1 MTMTKSFLCIS
12 LAAIITLTTT
22 ACGNSAPAPAPSQS
36 ATASSEATSSSS
48 VAVTPGS
55 FVITGAKDGDIT
67 VDISEVTALAPINME
82 VAKKT
87 SNGDSMMTITGGD
100 FNELLT
106 KHGLS
111 QKDLNTV
118 RLEAAD
124 GYSIELPKEI
134 LSTRQIILAYIAD
147 GKPLSAEEAPI
158 WVVIPEERAM
168 YWAKNITTISLNA
181 ATEEKASAKKIVLL
195 ETAAAALTQT
205 DVDGEKAVSA
215 KELLQAMGHS
225 TLPEAFAVTAAD
237 GLEKSETS
245 EVLGKA
251 SILVTGSDAPKIT
264 GADMPKGMQIKNV
277 LSFSAD
283 STAMVSVNSCM
294 TASGKTEAD
303 GKSGVAVSA
312 VLKSAGMEDAS
323 AYLFT
328 AADGYEKEIA
338 AADIASGIIYVNDE
352 GKLTTFFN
360 GLPKNTAVKDLLSI
374 IAK

>member
-67 VDISEVTALAPINME
+67 VDISEVTALAPISME

-147 GKPLSAEEAPI
+147 GNLFPQRKHPSGSSFPKSVQCTGQRILPPSA
-158 WVVIPEERAM
+158 
-168 YWAKNITTISLNA
+168 
-181 ATEEKASAKKIVLL
+181 
-195 ETAAAALTQT
+195 
-205 DVDGEKAVSA
+205 
-215 KELLQAMGHS
+215 
-225 TLPEAFAVTAAD
+225 
-237 GLEKSETS
+237 
-245 EVLGKA
+245 
-251 SILVTGSDAPKIT
+251 
-264 GADMPKGMQIKNV
+264 
-277 LSFSAD
+277 
-283 STAMVSVNSCM
+283 
-294 TASGKTEAD
+294 
-303 GKSGVAVSA
+303 
-312 VLKSAGMEDAS
+312 
-323 AYLFT
+323 
-328 AADGYEKEIA
+328 
-338 AADIASGIIYVNDE
+338 
-352 GKLTTFFN
+352 
-360 GLPKNTAVKDLLSI
+360 
-374 IAK
+374 